1 MGDLIAPG
9 SDRTARLV
17 VPWLCCGASIG
28 FLLWVIF
35 SGTGELHSVPVGFR
49 RYMFFFPV
57 GLAVSGVAG
66 VLLWFAGAWAVT
78 GRLSY
83 LSCVF
88 YFGFLKVLGWT
99 FVPWILLIVA
109 SIEFVRTREIQVETR
124 LSLLLLHVMGSLA
137 GLYMAFNM
145 GRFLQPWGSF
155 QEVVRSL
162 WLLVSG

>member
-1 MGDLIAPG
+1 
-9 SDRTARLV
+9 LV
-17 VPWLCCGASIG
+17 IPWLCCGASIG
-28 FLLWVIF
+28 FLLWIIF
-35 SGTGELHSVPVGFR
+35 SSSGELHPAPVGFR

-66 VLLWFAGAWAVT
+66 ALLWFFGAWSVA

-83 LSCVF
+83 LSCIF
-88 YFGFLKVLGWT
+88 YFGFLKVLGWP

-109 SIEFVRTREIQVETR
+109 SIEFMRTREVQVVTR
-124 LSLLLLHVMGSLA
+124 WFLLLLHVMGSLA
-137 GLYMAFNM
+137 GLYMTFNL

-162 WLLVSG
+162 WLLVSR